1 MSLNFSSANALK
13 MAIEKAAR
21 ANVVSAFTLAAFFVV
36 I

>member
-1 MSLNFSSANALK
+1 